1 MAWIDIIPAEKATGA
16 LSRVYDKMQIESGPI
31 FAPYEVMTLNGPAL
45 LALEAF
51 QHAVRFE
58 DSPLSRTQREM
69 IATLV
74 SGLADCV
81 F

>member
-1 MAWIDIIPAEKATGA
+1 MAWIEVVSAEQARGELKA
-16 LSRVYDKMQIESGPI
+16 VYDKFNIDSGPM
-31 FAPYEVMTLNGPAL
+31 FTPYEVMTLNGPAL

-51 QHAVRFE
+51 QDAVRFG
-58 DSPLSRTQREM
+58 DSPLSRLQREM

>member
-1 MAWIDIIPAEKATGA
+1 MAWIDVVPSERATGA
-16 LSRVYDKMQIESGPI
+16 LKELYDKFKVESGPI
-31 FAPYEVMTLNGPAL
+31 FTPYEVMTLNGPAL
-45 LALEAF
+45 QALEAF
-51 QHAVRFE
+51 QHVVRFE
-58 DSPLSRTQREM
+58 ESPLTRTQREY